1 VNNHWVNELST
12 HIKEGSKLK
21 DGRVLAKFEAVWKKM
36 YNRTKTLGGQVML

>member
-12 HIKEGSKLK
+12 HIKEGLILK

-36 YNRTKTLGGQVML
+36 YNRSKTLGGQVML